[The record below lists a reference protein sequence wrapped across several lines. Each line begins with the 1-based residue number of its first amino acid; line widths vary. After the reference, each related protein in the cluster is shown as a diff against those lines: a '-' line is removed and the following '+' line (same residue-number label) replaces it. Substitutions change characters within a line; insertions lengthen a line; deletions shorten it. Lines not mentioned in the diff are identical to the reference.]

1 MGYVS
6 SIIIIIFLPSTFYS
20 TLHLHL
26 IRSISSNTPLTSR
39 TLGILSI
46 IRWISA
52 IERSEPTSRF
62 LQTIE
67 RIQALSMLSFYTL
80 ENFSFFTSP
89 SAPVLSKHFSPSI
102 TGKASLWSIRVWAVY
117 TVLQLVHLRV
127 DWKGLKKKERVLEKS
142 AVGEETDVDVI
153 ALKKQKTAIVM
164 SAIENLA
171 YLPLTIHW

>member
-1 MGYVS
+1 M
-6 SIIIIIFLPSTFYS
+6 
-20 TLHLHL
+20 
-26 IRSISSNTPLTSR
+26 
-39 TLGILSI
+39 
-46 IRWISA
+46 
-52 IERSEPTSRF
+52 
-62 LQTIE
+62 
-67 RIQALSMLSFYTL
+67 
-80 ENFSFFTSP
+80 
-89 SAPVLSKHFSPSI
+89 
-102 TGKASLWSIRVWAVY
+102 Y